1 MNNENLIHVKF
12 EYDEAIQG
20 KKDIL
25 SSEIGLLQIAK
36 AIKNHRTLRAE
47 EFNAKLKLYKKIK
60 ELKLNLGKLQQI
72 LPKIKVPEI
81 LIEKK
86 SFNQMEKISK
96 EKQSYNDDL
105 ESQLQEI
112 KNRLKELG

>member
-1 MNNENLIHVKF
+1 MNNKNLIHVKF

-47 EFNAKLKLYKKIK
+47 EFNAKL
-60 ELKLNLGKLQQI
+60 
-72 LPKIKVPEI
+72 
-81 LIEKK
+81 
-86 SFNQMEKISK
+86 
-96 EKQSYNDDL
+96 NDDL

-112 KNRLKELG
+112 QNRLKELG